1 MVSKLTFTS
10 RRRQARAGTSLV
22 EAMVAIGV
30 TGLIMLALASMSM
43 VSGRSFAAFA
53 NYVDLDSANRTA
65 MDTLTRDLREC
76 NRVTSFSSTQL
87 VVEDSD
93 GFSITYTYTPSE
105 RTFTRTRGG
114 LVKTLLSGCDSL
126 TFIIAQRTPKTGSY
140 EQYPAAGVDTAKV
153 VNVSWNCSR
162 TVLGFKANTEN
173 VQTARIVI
181 RRQG

>member
-1 MVSKLTFTS
+1 MVSKLTSTS
-10 RRRQARAGTSLV
+10 RRKTSAGTSLV
-22 EAMVAIGV
+22 EALVAIGV
-30 TGLIMLALASMSM
+30 TGLVMLALASMSM

-76 NRVTSFSSTQL
+76 NRVVSFTETQL
-87 VVEDSD
+87 VIEDSD
-93 GFSITYTYTPSE
+93 GFNITYDYSDSQHQL
-105 RTFTRTRGG
+105 TRTRSG
-114 LVKTLLSGCDSL
+114 VTKTLLTGCDSL
-126 TFIIAQRTPKTGSY
+126 AFNIAQRNPVNGSY
-140 EQYPAAGVDTAKV
+140 DVYPAATATTAKV

-162 TVLGFKANTEN
+162 TLLGFKANTEN

>member
-1 MVSKLTFTS
+1 MVSKLTSTS
-10 RRRQARAGTSLV
+10 RRRQRRAGTSLV
-22 EAMVAIGV
+22 EALVAIGV
-30 TGLIMLALASMSM
+30 TGLIMLALASLSM

-76 NRVTSFSSTQL
+76 NKVSSFTATEL
-87 VVEDSD
+87 VIEDAD
-93 GFSITYTYTPSE
+93 GFSITYAFNAGD
-105 RTFTRTRGG
+105 RTLTRTRNGV
-114 LVKTLLSGCDSL
+114 VKTLLSGCDSL
-126 TFIIAQRTPKTGSY
+126 SFTIAQRNPVNGSY
-140 EQYPAAGVDTAKV
+140 DVYPAATATTAKV

>member
-22 EAMVAIGV
+22 EALVAIGV

-76 NRVTSFSSTQL
+76 NRVTSFSATQL
-87 VVEDSD
+87 VIEDSD
-93 GFSITYTYTPSE
+93 GFNITYFYNPGQQTL
-105 RTFTRTRGG
+105 TRTRNG

-126 TFIIAQRTPKTGSY
+126 SFTIAQRNPVNGSY
-140 EQYPAAGVDTAKV
+140 DVYPAATTDTAKV

>member
-1 MVSKLTFTS
+1 MDCKLTST
-10 RRRQARAGTSLV
+10 RARQQRRAGTSLV
-22 EAMVAIGV
+22 EALVAIGV
-30 TGLIMLALASMSM
+30 TGLIMLALASLSM

-76 NRVTSFSSTQL
+76 NKVTSFNATQL
-87 VVEDSD
+87 VIEDSD
-93 GFSITYTYTPSE
+93 GFSITYNYNASQH
-105 RTFTRTRGG
+105 TFTRTRNGV
-114 LVKTLLSGCDSL
+114 VKTLLSGCDALSF
-126 TFIIAQRTPKTGSY
+126 TIAQRNPVNGSY
-140 EQYPAAGVDTAKV
+140 DVYPAATAATAKV